1 MIPAPSPFI
10 QSLLQRNFVSALPTA
25 TIGSIIDLLKEHRI
39 GAVVITDGEGRLAGI
54 LSERDIVRALPGRD
68 DLLDDVASSIM
79 TSEVITT
86 GVEATSSE
94 LMQAMTEN
102 RIRHIPILDGERIIG
117 IVSIGDVVKRLLEKY
132 EIEARHLKEF
142 IYS

>member
-1 MIPAPSPFI
+1 M
-10 QSLLQRNFVSALPTA
+10 
-25 TIGSIIDLLKEHRI
+25 
-39 GAVVITDGEGRLAGI
+39 
-54 LSERDIVRALPGRD
+54 PGRD